1 MRIRGLHTGLFTRLL
16 VLVALAV
23 APAVLVL
30 VYLQSE
36 LHADQRSRLSEDAL
50 RQAEL
55 VNGDLAS
62 IVEGA
67 RQLSVAVSRIGSV
80 MALDP
85 DCRDS
90 LRDLRSALTTYTA
103 LAVLD
108 ETGSVICASGMTTQ
122 GFVGPALRAQ
132 VLAALQ
138 GGVFRTGLYAPAR
151 DGHGPMLPFMLP
163 FESARPG
170 ARGLVLAG
178 LDLAWLARHM
188 ADFKRPP
195 GSTVGISDSSGTVLM
210 RLPDNDA
217 FLGTRLPAGLLGL
230 VGQPR
235 RGNAVIQDA
244 TGEDQLVGFV
254 PAGEEPV
261 GIYAGVSLSLNGLY
275 GAIDRTTN
283 LGYALMAT
291 SALLS
296 FVLAM
301 LAGLRFLRRPVATLL
316 EAAQRWSEGNLEV
329 RVGPVAHAGSEFVRL
344 AAAFDRMAA
353 ALSHQRDE
361 LTELNATLE
370 ARVALRTEDLR
381 ASRDSLQL
389 ALAEHARSETSLR
402 QAQGLQMV
410 GQLAGGVA
418 HDFNN
423 MLTGILGALDMLA
436 RRLPP
441 DDARSRSLLETAQM
455 AAERGGRLTA
465 QLLSFSRRQR
475 LMPEPID
482 LNRLAQGMLELIVS
496 TTGRRMQVET
506 RLAEGLWPAQAD
518 PHQVESAILN
528 LAINARD
535 AMQGA
540 GRLVIATGNVWRRAD
555 VTLVQRLERFVPIDD
570 LGPDASCSASDPA
583 GDGEFVMIAVCDTG
597 SGMSPD
603 VLCRVFE
610 PFFTTKPPGQ
620 GSGLGLSQVHGLA
633 AQSGGEVQI
642 LSAAGAGTLV
652 RLLLPRAA
660 EGAVPAS
667 RDAERPAA
675 VRASQAVLLVDDND
689 DVRRLIGDMLIE
701 LGHRPV
707 LASAGEEALALL
719 AMRPDID
726 VLISDFA
733 MPGLSGHE
741 VVDRA
746 KTMRPELRAIIVTGV
761 VDADTPGLAQCD
773 VVLRKPFSLDS
784 LAEAVEQGRV
794 AALT

>member
-1 MRIRGLHTGLFTRLL
+1 MPIPVLHTGLFTRLL
-16 VLVALAV
+16 VLIGIAI

-55 VNGDLAS
+55 VNGDLGS

-67 RQLSVAVSRIGSV
+67 RQLSVAVSRISSV
-80 MALDP
+80 RALDP
-85 DCRDS
+85 SCRDS
-90 LRDLRSALTTYTA
+90 LRDLRSALTTYTT

-108 ETGSVICASGMTTQ
+108 EPGSVVCASGMTTQ
-122 GFVGPALRAQ
+122 GLVGPALRAQ
-132 VLAALQ
+132 VLQALQ
-138 GGVFRTGLYAPAR
+138 GGTFHTGLYAPPR

-178 LDLAWLARHM
+178 LDLDWLARHM

-195 GSTVGISDSSGTVLM
+195 GSAVAISDSAGTILM
-210 RLPDNDA
+210 RLPGNA
-217 FLGTRLPAGLLGL
+217 EALGTRLPDAMRRLIDR
-230 VGQPR
+230 PS
-235 RGNAVIQDA
+235 RGNAVIPDA
-244 TGEDQLVGFV
+244 NGQDQLIGFV
-254 PAGEEPV
+254 PVAEEP
-261 GIYAGVSLSLNGLY
+261 AGVFAAISLSLPALY
-275 GAIDRTTN
+275 GAIDRTAN
-283 LGYALMAT
+283 LGYALMAG
-291 SALLS
+291 SAVLS
-296 FVLAM
+296 MVLAM
-301 LAGLRFLRRPVATLL
+301 LAGLRFLRRPVAALL
-316 EAAQRWSEGNLEV
+316 EAAQRWSEGQLDA

-344 AAAFDRMAA
+344 AGAFNRMAA
-353 ALSHQRDE
+353 ALARQRDE

-389 ALAEHARSETSLR
+389 VLAEQARSETSLR

-423 MLTGILGALDMLA
+423 MLTGILGALDMMA
-436 RRLPP
+436 RRIAP
-441 DDARSRSLLETAQM
+441 DDLRSRSLLETAQM

-475 LMPEPID
+475 LIPEPID
-482 LNRLAQGMLELIVS
+482 LNRLAEGMLELIVS
-496 TTGRRMQVET
+496 TTGRRMQVRT
-506 RLAEGLWPAQAD
+506 DLSAGLWLAQAD

-535 AMQGA
+535 AMDGA
-540 GRLVIATGNVWRRAD
+540 GLLVIATANVWRRAD
-555 VTLVQRLERFVPIDD
+555 VTLVQQDDRFVPIADFAPRAG
-570 LGPDASCSASDPA
+570 LIASDPA
-583 GDGEFVMIAVCDTG
+583 GDGEFVMIAVGDTG
-597 SGMSPD
+597 AGMPHE
-603 VLCRVFE
+603 VLSRVFE
-610 PFFTTKPPGQ
+610 PFFTTKPAGQ

-633 AQSGGEVQI
+633 AQSGGEVQV
-642 LSAAGAGTLV
+642 LSAPGTGTVV

-660 EGAVPAS
+660 VDAVPAPG
-667 RDAERPAA
+667 RLHRPVATGTA
-675 VRASQAVLLVDDND
+675 HAVLLVDDND
-689 DVRRLIGDMLIE
+689 DVRRLIGDMLVE
-701 LGHRPV
+701 LGHQPV
-707 LASAGEEALALL
+707 LASTGAEALTLL
-719 AMRPDID
+719 ATRPDID

-741 VVDRA
+741 VVARA
-746 KTMRPELRAIIVTGV
+746 KAMRPYLRTIIVTGV
-761 VDADTPGLAQCD
+761 VDADTPGLASSD
-773 VVLRKPFSLDS
+773 VVLRKPFSLDG
-784 LAEAVEQGRV
+784 LAAAVDQGRV